1 MADIDLRFHKD
12 MLVLSSPIRHEL
24 TALGLDPERDLDY
37 TAAFEPE
44 PLRDALRM
52 NMLGGVPV
60 LVAPLE
66 GLTPARLAHQ
76 GNEEHAAT
84 LAAHVVSIAQKLK
97 PQHVLLEI
105 GPCGLPLDPDSK
117 ASLNENKD
125 QYARAGRAC
134 EGLSFDA
141 FFLNGFEN
149 ATDLK
154 CALMGL
160 KQVSDARIMASLT
173 VDAEGCSLKGAT
185 PLEDALSMMSEYGAS
200 VVGFATKAGPEA
212 VVALAKRAVAV
223 TDCPVLV
230 ELIVGP
236 REDHL
241 LAPDPQNPY
250 CNPDALVTVATQLRN
265 VGVQFLRAEG
275 EATPSYAASLVV
287 AVDGLDVL
295 RPDIED

>member
-12 MLVLSSPIRHEL
+12 MLVLSSPVRHEL
-24 TALGLDPERDLDY
+24 ATLGIDSERDLDY
-37 TAAFEPE
+37 TATFEPE

-76 GNEEHAAT
+76 SNEEHASA
-84 LAAHVVSIAQKLK
+84 LASQVVAIAKKLK
-97 PQHVLLEI
+97 PQHLLLEI

-125 QYARAGRAC
+125 QYARAARAC
-134 EGLSFDA
+134 EGLEFDA

-149 ATDLK
+149 ATDLT
-154 CALMGL
+154 CALMGV
-160 KQVSDARIMASLT
+160 KQVSDALIVAALT
-173 VDAEGCSLKGAT
+173 VDEEGRALKGGAS
-185 PLEDALSMMSEYGAS
+185 LEEAVAMMGEYGAS
-200 VVGFATKAGPEA
+200 VVGFATKAGPLA
-212 VVALAKRAVAV
+212 VVDLAKRAVSA
-223 TDCPVLV
+223 TDRPVLV

-241 LAPDPQNPY
+241 LSPNPENPY
-250 CNPDALVTVATQLRN
+250 SNPDALVTVASQLRN
-265 VGVQFLRAEG
+265 AGVQFLRAEG

-287 AVDGLDVL
+287 AVDGLDVN